1 MDDNRLIFE
10 LLKLI
15 GKFVSREEKF
25 AILAKALLYVSEE
38 ELAAAWADGE
48 FKEVQLRLVS
58 KFENMRR
65 FVSKEP
71 DVELL
76 KCRADRERAIEEKDT
91 VALER
96 LNQELRRRLEGQE
109 SS

>member
-15 GKFVSREEKF
+15 GKFVSREERF

-48 FKEVQLRLVS
+48 FKEVQSRLVG

-65 FVSKEP
+65 FVGKEP

-76 KCRADRERAIEEKDT
+76 KWRAERERAIEEGDQG
-91 VALER
+91 ALDQ
-96 LNQELRRRLEGQE
+96 LNEELRRKLEGN
-109 SS
+109 